1 MSEAEKFARRYEQ
14 DILSKVYLPEAIKE
28 RGRLTACLKA
38 REDRE
43 VYLVIGKDK
52 KQNILKIRPAGKPD
66 SLEKEFRILRTLSH
80 PQLPE
85 AVFYMQEAGKEYML
99 RSYIPGRSLDEAV
112 YEDGILPEKERIPIL
127 LSLCRVLAFLHSR
140 KPPVIHRDIK
150 PQNIIL
156 TPEGRCALI
165 DFGTARLYDK
175 EGKEDTVIMGT
186 QATAPPEQFGYGQTD
201 ERADIYALGMIIRY
215 LSTGCL
221 EKKSSER
228 YPLIT
233 IENKCTAFDPAK
245 RYANIHKVESAL
257 KYVQHRKTLVK
268 LAVSFLSVIIFLTA
282 AAGIRKRN
290 TEAVFTNPLLEEA
303 VRRELDVPD
312 EEAIPKNRLSEVRQ
326 IVICGNDCP
335 GDWAEHSSSHYDMK
349 NDSTLRSGKGNLF
362 DLEEINQ
369 FPNLEALVLDYQE
382 ITDITPL
389 ENMQLTYLSLCGNP
403 IMDITALAEMNTLQA
418 LWLEDVPVSDASAL
432 AKLTSLKELEISG
445 TNLTDSAGFSRL
457 PLEVLKMGNTLITD
471 LSPLRGLRGLTVL
484 NAGEVDAQG
493 METIQTMTQ
502 LEYLTVSGQLENL
515 EGFAGFQRLK
525 MLDVSMSRLHSLEGV
540 EKLPQL
546 EYMGFGYTEPE
557 SLEPL
562 TQNDVF
568 YIVEMVG
575 AKIEDYTPLLRC
587 RNLSEVHVGL
597 SRKEAAESQLQGSGL
612 TVYAWEE

>member
-1 MSEAEKFARRYEQ
+1 MR
-14 DILSKVYLPEAIKE
+14 
-28 RGRLTACLKA
+28 
-38 REDRE
+38 
-43 VYLVIGKDK
+43 
-52 KQNILKIRPAGKPD
+52 KQFPK
-66 SLEKEFRILRTLSH
+66 
-80 PQLPE
+80 
-85 AVFYMQEAGKEYML
+85 
-99 RSYIPGRSLDEAV
+99 
-112 YEDGILPEKERIPIL
+112 
-127 LSLCRVLAFLHSR
+127 
-140 KPPVIHRDIK
+140 
-150 PQNIIL
+150 
-156 TPEGRCALI
+156 
-165 DFGTARLYDK
+165 
-175 EGKEDTVIMGT
+175 
-186 QATAPPEQFGYGQTD
+186 
-201 ERADIYALGMIIRY
+201 
-215 LSTGCL
+215 TGF
-221 EKKSSER
+221 
-228 YPLIT
+228 P
-233 IENKCTAFDPAK
+233 KC
-245 RYANIHKVESAL
+245 V
-257 KYVQHRKTLVK
+257 
-268 LAVSFLSVIIFLTA
+268 
-282 AAGIRKRN
+282 
-290 TEAVFTNPLLEEA
+290 
-303 VRRELDVPD
+303 
-312 EEAIPKNRLSEVRQ
+312 RLSS
-326 IVICGNDCP
+326 D
-335 GDWAEHSSSHYDMK
+335 YDMK

-362 DLEEINQ
+362 NLEEINQ

-403 IMDITALAEMNTLQA
+403 ITDITALAEMDTLQA

-432 AKLTSLKELEISG
+432 AQLTSLKELEISG
-445 TNLTDSAGFSRL
+445 TNLADAEDFCRL

-471 LSPLRGLRGLTVL
+471 LSPLKWLRELTVL